1 MVEPLACRLLYA
13 RTCPRFTSFPRH
25 LHRRLGP
32 AAGAAIG
39 GLAGTAIDV
48 VVLAALLN
56 RGIPVALA
64 AFVGAIAGAGLCF
77 VANKYVAFR
86 DRSRADL
93 RQVLAFAGVALGSA
107 ILMAGAMHLAC
118 DRAHL
123 PYLTAKVVCAAV
135 IFVCWSYPAQR
146 RLVFAS
152 A

>member
-1 MVEPLACRLLYA
+1 MTAWRQRSTAPGRS
-13 RTCPRFTSFPRH
+13 RS
-25 LHRRLGP
+25 RR
-32 AAGAAIG
+32 A
-39 GLAGTAIDV
+39 DV

>member
-1 MVEPLACRLLYA
+1 MPGALCPDVPPLHQL
-13 RTCPRFTSFPRH
+13 PRH

-86 DRSRADL
+86 DHRRTDV
-93 RQVLAFAGVALGSA
+93 RQVLAFGGVALGTA
-107 ILMAGAMHLAC
+107 VLMAVAMHVAC
-118 DRAHL
+118 NRAHL
-123 PYLTAKVVCAAV
+123 PYLTAKLVCAAV
-135 IFVCWSYPAQR
+135 IFACWSYPAQR
-146 RLVFAS
+146 RLVFVA